1 MAGSHPRNVRG
12 MHGAR
17 RCGAKTRKG
26 TPCEAP
32 AISGKARCRMH
43 GGAFGSGAPKRNRN
57 AVKSGLYTT
66 ENLAMRRHV
75 IELTRESRKI
85 IKEI

>member
-1 MAGSHPRNVRG
+1 MARRHPRNVKG
-12 MHGAR
+12 MHDAP

-32 AISGKARCRMH
+32 AVNGKARCRMH
-43 GGAFGSGAPKRNRN
+43 GGAKGSGAPLGNRN
-57 AVKSGLYTT
+57 AVKSGLYTA

-75 IELTRESRKI
+75 MALVRQSRKI
-85 IKEI
+85 IKEM